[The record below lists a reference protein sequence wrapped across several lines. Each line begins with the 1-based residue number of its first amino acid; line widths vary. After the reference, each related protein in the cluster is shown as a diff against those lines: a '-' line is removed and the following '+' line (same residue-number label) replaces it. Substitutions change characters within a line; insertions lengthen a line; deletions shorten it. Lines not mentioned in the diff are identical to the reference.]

1 MNQLNGLYP
10 IRFIAAVAVVYYHFW
25 PGERKGIS
33 AMFLE
38 NANEAVNIFFFI
50 SGLVLAYANADK
62 ILNKKITSFQ
72 FLMNRVARLYPMY
85 LLSLVMV
92 IVFSLIYQIE
102 LGKTTYYKL
111 PFELIG
117 IQNWL
122 YPGSINFPAWS
133 LSVELFF
140 YVTFPFVIAKFYNKI
155 ESNFKAVVLG
165 ILVYF
170 IVVAVLNLMTMFPE
184 WFHLQS
190 IANKTSVFNFIKG
203 YIEYNPFLRYGYFL
217 SGICCYIA
225 WRDHYF
231 ESIFRTYHST
241 IFISSL
247 VGIAALYYLISL
259 EMDGLMRSG
268 ALVIFYF
275 SLFLSLT
282 YLKDSVHKILG
293 HPILLFLGNVS
304 YGIYILQYP
313 IQLFYTSQFG
323 PIDTA
328 LQYNLY
334 FLILFITSA
343 LLYRFYEDPLNHYLR
358 KKFIK
363 TEK

>member
-62 ILNKKITSFQ
+62 IINKKITSFQ

-92 IVFSLIYQIE
+92 LVVSLIYHIE

-140 YVTFPFVIAKFYNKI
+140 YVSFPFVITKFYKKI
-155 ESNFKAVVLG
+155 ENNFTSVIIGIAVYFGLVAVV
-165 ILVYF
+165 
-170 IVVAVLNLMTMFPE
+170 NLMTMFPE
-184 WFHLQS
+184 SFHLQQ

-203 YIEYNPFLRYGYFL
+203 YVEYNPFLRYGYFL

-225 WRDHYF
+225 WRDKYF
-231 ESIFRTYHST
+231 ANIFTKYHVL
-241 IFISSL
+241 IFTLSL
-247 VGIAALYYLISL
+247 MGIGLFYYLISL

-268 ALVIFYF
+268 VLVGFYF
-275 SLFLSLT
+275 TLFLSLT
-282 YLKDSVHKILG
+282 YFNSKVHQVLG
-293 HPILLFLGNVS
+293 HPFLLFLGNVS

-313 IQLFYTSQFG
+313 IQLFYTSQIG
-323 PIDTA
+323 PINTEMH
-328 LQYNLY
+328 YNFY
-334 FLILFITSA
+334 FLILFTTSA
-343 LLYRFYEDPLNHYLR
+343 LLYRFYEDPLNHFIR
-358 KKFIK
+358 RKFIK
-363 TEK
+363 TEQ